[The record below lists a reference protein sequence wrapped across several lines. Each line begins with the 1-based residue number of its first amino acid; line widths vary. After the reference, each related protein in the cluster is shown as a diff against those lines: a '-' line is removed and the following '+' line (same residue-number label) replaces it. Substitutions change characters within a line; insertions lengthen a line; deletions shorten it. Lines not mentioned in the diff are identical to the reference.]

1 MQQINDFQKGY
12 ELGVRDCI
20 RDSFGYESREY
31 DNGFEKG
38 YEEAMK
44 IARNDKFKAQV
55 QALKRV
61 KDLMVDEKV
70 DWQLQM
76 KIESILLDYIERP

>member
-1 MQQINDFQKGY
+1 MYSNDFQQGY
-12 ELGVRDCI
+12 ELGI
-20 RDSFGYESREY
+20 QDSFNNSLSYEGWKY
-31 DNGFEKG
+31 DNGFKKG
-38 YEEAMK
+38 YGKALR
-44 IARNDKFKAQV
+44 IARNEKFKEQL